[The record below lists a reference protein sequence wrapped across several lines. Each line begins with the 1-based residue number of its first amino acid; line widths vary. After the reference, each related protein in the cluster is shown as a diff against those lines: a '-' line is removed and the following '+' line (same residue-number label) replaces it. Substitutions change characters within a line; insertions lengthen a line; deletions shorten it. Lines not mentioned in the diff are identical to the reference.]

1 MIKHIENENE
11 FYDLVKEG
19 KPIVDFYADW
29 CGPCKALSQILEE
42 IEKDI
47 IGYELVRI
55 NTDRFMA
62 ITRRYHITS
71 IPALK
76 VFEHGKLTKEWNGLK
91 TKDELLELIN
101 ENK

>member
-1 MIKHIENENE
+1 MKILNADNFKNEVLE
-11 FYDLVKEG
+11 SDMPV
-19 KPIVDFYADW
+19 IVDFYADW

-47 IGYELVRI
+47 TEYELVRI

-76 VFEHGKLTKEWNGLK
+76 IFEHGKLTKEWNGLK

>member
-1 MIKHIENENE
+1 MKEIKSINE
-11 FYDLVKEG
+11 FNEIIEHEKVL
-19 KPIVDFYADW
+19 VDFYADW

-47 IGYELVRI
+47 TGYELVRI
-55 NTDRFMA
+55 NTDRFIA

>member
-1 MIKHIENENE
+1 MKEIKSINE
-11 FYDLVKEG
+11 FNEIIEHEKVL
-19 KPIVDFYADW
+19 VDFYADW

-47 IGYELVRI
+47 TGYELVRI

-76 VFEHGKLTKEWNGLK
+76 VFEQGKLTKEWNGLK

>member
-1 MIKHIENENE
+1 MKEIKSINE
-11 FYDLVKEG
+11 FNEIIEHEKVL
-19 KPIVDFYADW
+19 VDFYADC

-47 IGYELVRI
+47 TGYELVRI

-76 VFEHGKLTKEWNGLK
+76 VFEQGKLTKEWNGLK

>member
-1 MIKHIENENE
+1 MKEIKSVNE
-11 FYDLVKEG
+11 FNEIIEHEKVL
-19 KPIVDFYADW
+19 VDFYADW
-29 CGPCKALSQILEE
+29 CGPCRALSQILEE
-42 IEKDI
+42 IESDI
-47 IGYELVRI
+47 TGYELVRI
-55 NTDRFMA
+55 NTDRFMT

-76 VFEHGKLTKEWNGLK
+76 VFERGKLTKEWNGLK